1 MTSNIRNTLIFK
13 GWGETMGTR
22 TFPRTTIGSISVSR
36 MIIGTN
42 NIMGGSH
49 RTKARDRHIKSINN
63 NPEAVADIIGAYM
76 MYGVDTIVGCLVN
89 SPFAMKGIRLAE
101 ERTGKHV
108 TVIELGVFPTDDNR
122 RARQEADGFFAKCA
136 SNGIEIC
143 LPLHYCVEKLVDKAA
158 GKIHRIGDYLSMI
171 RQHGMV
177 PGLSAHMPEIIR
189 YSDDNGYDVETYIQI
204 YNPIGFLMQVEIETV
219 QRIIWNARKPVLTI
233 KPMAAGHLNPF
244 VGLTFVWNTI
254 REQDMVA
261 VGCMTP
267 DEAHE
272 AVEYSFA
279 TFDKRLPEVE
289 GRGHQY

>member
-1 MTSNIRNTLIFK
+1 MPEN
-13 GWGETMGTR
+13 
-22 TFPRTTIGSISVSR
+22 TFPRTNIGPLSVSR

-63 NPEAVADIIGAYM
+63 NPEAVADIVEAYLT
-76 MYGVDTIVGCLVN
+76 YGVDTIVGCLVN
-89 SPFAMKGIRLAE
+89 SDFAMDGIRLAE
-101 ERTGKHV
+101 ERSGKHV
-108 TVIELGVFPTDDNR
+108 TVIELGVFNTDDNQQ
-122 RARQEADGFFAKCA
+122 ARSEADGFFAKCA
-136 SNGIEIC
+136 AAGIEIC

-158 GKIHRIGDYLSMI
+158 GKIHRIDDYLSMI

-189 YSDDNGYDVETYIQI
+189 YADNNDYDVETYIQI
-204 YNPIGFLMQVEIETV
+204 YNPVGFLMQVEIETV

-244 VGLTFVWNTI
+244 VGLSFVWNTI

-267 DEAHE
+267 LEAHE

-279 TFDKRLPEVE
+279 AFEKRLPDVE